1 MSEAIVKLKECSIK
15 EVKVVL
21 PFYVMIKD
29 IDEGSSWITFKRFDE
44 RGCFSITKEVSHDN
58 KPYCRYY
65 FDYGRLFLEREDLE
79 NPTTK
84 EEFEKFYQG
93 ILSKISELFKV
104 VKDGDNCKSVL

>member
-1 MSEAIVKLKECSIK
+1 MDKIKVRLREWNIK
-15 EVKVVL
+15 EVEVEL

-44 RGCFSITKEVSHDN
+44 SGCFSITKEISHDN
-58 KPYCRYY
+58 KPYCRHI

-93 ILSKISELFKV
+93 ILRKIDGLFKEA
-104 VKDGDNCKSVL
+104 